1 MGVSLPH
8 SGPVSAPGLTG
19 QPFSFLEMVFLSRG
33 AVGPS
38 PAPPSF
44 WRAVSSDT
52 SSPRSFGKLG
62 FSEWYQMWV
71 QFISSKSRLLKRGCL
86 H

>member
-1 MGVSLPH
+1 MVSLPH

-38 PAPPSF
+38 PAPPSVLERCF
-44 WRAVSSDT
+44 FRH
-52 SSPRSFGKLG
+52 KLPAL
-62 FSEWYQMWV
+62 V
-71 QFISSKSRLLKRGCL
+71 R
-86 H
+86 